1 MIPARMAGL
10 VFFTGFPGFI
20 GKRLVRRLL
29 GDDFELRGAGRVEP
43 QKQEEGPRGAGRH
56 RRGGPK
62 MEEAARRAAA
72 DIEGGDRI
80 EILTGD
86 IGERGLGL
94 SDTDLGRLRHEV
106 TVAYHL
112 AAIYNLAV
120 PFEIAQRVNVE
131 GTGNVL
137 ELLEGCNQLERLNY
151 VSTAYVAGE
160 RHGVVY
166 EHELSLGQ
174 GFKNHYEST
183 KFQAELW
190 VQQSLDRVPT
200 TVYRPAIVVGDSK
213 TGETQ
218 KFDGPYY
225 MLRTISVSLA
235 RKTPIPQFGSSD
247 APFNVVPVDF
257 VVDALASVSAEP
269 SAAGQTL
276 HLVDP
281 DPVSA
286 RELFTLLSKEYAG
299 KEPSY
304 KLPPRLIE
312 SSLRFKTVR
321 EMFHGAPQESIRYLN
336 HEVHFDTRRADDLL
350 ARAGL
355 RCPRFEEYVGPVV
368 KFFREH
374 EDNEDLVPATVG

>member
-1 MIPARMAGL
+1 MAGL
-10 VFFTGFPGFI
+10 AFFTGFPGFI
-20 GKRLVRRLL
+20 GKRLVARLL
-29 GDDFELRGAGRVEP
+29 SDDPDLRIAALVE
-43 QKQEEGPRGAGRH
+43 ESMVDRARS
-56 RRGGPK
+56 
-62 MEEAARRAAA
+62 AASGL
-72 DIEGGDRI
+72 DGGDRV
-80 EILTGD
+80 EIIQGD

-94 SDTDLGRLRHEV
+94 EKSQLDRLKSEV
-106 TVAYHL
+106 TVAFHL

-120 PFEIAQRVNVE
+120 PLAVAQRVNVE

-137 ELLEGCNQLERLNY
+137 ELLEGAEQLERLNY

-190 VQQSLDRVPT
+190 VHEMKDRVPT
-200 TVYRPAIVVGDSK
+200 TIYRPAIVVGDSRS
-213 TGETQ
+213 GETQ

-225 MLRTISVSLA
+225 MLRTIAVSVA
-235 RKTPIPQFGSSD
+235 RKTPIPQFGASG

-257 VVDALASVSAEP
+257 VVDALASVSGEAAAEG
-269 SAAGQTL
+269 ATL

-286 RELFTLLSKEYAG
+286 KELLTLLSREYAG
-299 KEPSY
+299 KDPGY
-304 KLPPRLIE
+304 KVPPRLVE

-321 EMFHGAPQESIRYLN
+321 DIFSGAPQESIRYLN
-336 HEVHFDTRRADDLL
+336 HEVRFDTRRADDLL

-355 RCPRFEEYVGPVV
+355 RCPRFEEYVGPMV

-374 EDNEDLVPATVG
+374 ETDADLVPAGAG